1 MGYGVVSG
9 ERLKDAWFYHGIEL
23 VETSKLLDVVEALP
37 MRVFE
42 LEHDSVVGRRH
53 FGAIGNDLDQVLP
66 DAVKLGPRVVRNA
79 TINTFVDSFA
89 HVDGNV
95 LFMHGVGA
103 VQELGKR
110 EASLSAQV
118 WAAKALADNSSSR
131 FERVRERIDADA
143 DEGDEQRVRDEQ
155 RRRASSLNFF
165 CFRIR
170 GHFRRRTASRRRTSR

>member
-1 MGYGVVSG
+1 MGLGTVCG
-9 ERLKDAWFYHGIEL
+9 ERLKDAWFYHG
-23 VETSKLLDVVEALP
+23 VERSDTSKLLEVVEALP

-53 FGAIGNDLDQVLP
+53 FGAIGDALDRLLP
-66 DAVKLGPRVVRNA
+66 EAVKIGPRVVRNA

-103 VQELGKR
+103 VQELAKR
-110 EASLSAQV
+110 ENSLSAQV

-131 FERVRERIDADA
+131 FETVRVRIDAGA
-143 DEGDEQRVRDEQ
+143 DEGDEQRVRDELL
-155 RRRASSLNFF
+155 RRASLQIAF
-165 CFRIR
+165 CTEAEL
-170 GHFRRRTASRRRTSR
+170 RRRTPSRRRTSR